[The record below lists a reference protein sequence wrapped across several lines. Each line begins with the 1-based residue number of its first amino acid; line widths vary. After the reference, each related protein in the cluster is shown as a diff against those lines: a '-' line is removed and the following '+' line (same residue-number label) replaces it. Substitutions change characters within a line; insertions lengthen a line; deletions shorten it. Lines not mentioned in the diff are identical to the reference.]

1 MKRNAKSGMALAAL
15 ILCLGARAFAQN
27 VIILI
32 PDGMSVAGTTLARFY
47 KGESLALD
55 EMACG
60 LVSTWSSDGTIA
72 DSAPAGSAFATGWSS
87 QTGNVAS
94 IGKLYLLP
102 GVAVPEADESRPVA
116 TILEAARL
124 SGRSTGII
132 STSEFMHATPAD
144 FSAHDP
150 SRSNYD
156 NLTEQIVYN
165 GLNVILG
172 GGTPYLNA
180 AARKDKEDMKAVLAS
195 RGYGYVDNTSALRA
209 FEGDRLVGMFGKNA
223 VATAMSYDID
233 RDPAVEPS
241 LAEMTAKAIGI
252 LSANPK
258 GFFLM
263 VEGSKIDW
271 AAHANDP
278 VALVTDIIS
287 FDDAVRAALDFAKK
301 DGNTVVVAVTDHGN
315 SGISIGDRSISSGY
329 DKTPWTTFVNPLK
342 RASLTGEGLE
352 AILAAKAADRSKDEA
367 IREAVATY
375 MGISDLTDVEV
386 AAIGTAKPGSLNYT
400 VGPMVAARAKIGF
413 TTNGHTGEDVVL
425 YGYDPFGKRLSGLV
439 KNTDIATYMA
449 ETMNV
454 DLGATTTRLFRD
466 AVSMFSKMGAS
477 VSVDKADPENLVL
490 VVAKGDKTLRIPRNK
505 SIVYLNGKAVDSD
518 GVAVFNGTTWFVA
531 ENVINLIK

>member
-1 MKRNAKSGMALAAL
+1 MKRNMKNGIALAML
-15 ILCLGARAFAQN
+15 ILGMGAQAFAQN
-27 VIILI
+27 VIMLI

-47 KGESLALD
+47 KGASLALD
-55 EMACG
+55 EIACG

-72 DSAPAGSAFATGWSS
+72 DSAPAGSAFATGWAS

-180 AARKDKEDMKAVLAS
+180 EVRKDKEDMKAILAS
-195 RGYGYVDNTSALRA
+195 RGYGYVDNTSDLRA
-209 FEGDRLVGMFGKNA
+209 FRGDRLVGTFGKTKT
-223 VATAMSYDID
+223 ATAMSYDID
-233 RDPAVEPS
+233 RDSGNEPS
-241 LAEMTAKAIGI
+241 LARMTAKAIEI
-252 LSANPK
+252 LSTNEK

-278 VALVTDIIS
+278 IALVTDIIA
-287 FDDAVRAALDFAKK
+287 FDDAVKVALDFAKQ
-301 DGNTVVVAVTDHGN
+301 DGNTVIVAVTDHGN

-329 DKTPWTTFVNPLK
+329 DKTPWTTFINPLK

-352 AILAAKAADRSKDEA
+352 AVLASGMSA
-367 IREAVATY
+367 REAVAKY
-375 MGISDLTDVEV
+375 LGITDLTDSEVE
-386 AAIGTAKPGSLNYT
+386 AIGKARAGSLNSV
-400 VGPMVAARAKIGF
+400 VGPMVASRAKIGF
-413 TTNGHTGEDVVL
+413 TTGGHTGEDVVL

-439 KNTDIATYMA
+439 RNTDIATYMA
-449 ETMNV
+449 ATMNV
-454 DLGATTTRLFRD
+454 DLEATTSRLFQD
-466 AVSMFSKMGAS
+466 AASMFSKMGAS
-477 VSVDKADPENLVL
+477 VSVDKTDPENLAL
-490 VVAKGDKTLRIPRNK
+490 IATKGDKTLRIPRNK
-505 SIVYLNGKAVDSD
+505 SVVYLNGEAVDSD
-518 GVAVFNGTTWFVA
+518 GVAVFNGATWFVA